1 MIDKLASKPTTET
14 IVFLDRGSLQANLRT
29 PTFGHAWKDYSSTKP
44 DDIVDRLSNATVAV
58 VNKVRLP
65 KAILQQ
71 LPRLKLIAVAATGTD
86 VVDVDACAELNI
98 TVSNVRGY
106 AVHSLPEHVFAMILA
121 LRRSLPFHRAV
132 VDDGRWEN
140 SEHFCVFSQP
150 MHDLA
155 NSTLGLVGF
164 GALGRS
170 VASLG
175 LAFGMKILA
184 FDHYKIADANVA
196 SVSLDDLFAQ
206 SDVVS
211 LHLPLTPATRNI
223 VDKFRLEQM
232 KRSAILINTARGEL
246 VDEQALADAIA
257 ERLIAGA
264 GIDVLSVEPPLPNNP
279 LVTLKSPNLIVTPHV
294 AWASTQAMQ
303 VLADQL
309 IDNIE
314 AFVAGAPKNVV
325 RP

>member
-1 MIDKLASKPTTET
+1 
-14 IVFLDRGSLQANLRT
+14 
-29 PTFGHAWKDYSSTKP
+29 
-44 DDIVDRLSNATVAV
+44 
-58 VNKVRLP
+58 
-65 KAILQQ
+65 
-71 LPRLKLIAVAATGTD
+71 
-86 VVDVDACAELNI
+86 
-98 TVSNVRGY
+98 
-106 AVHSLPEHVFAMILA
+106 
-121 LRRSLPFHRAV
+121 
-132 VDDGRWEN
+132 
-140 SEHFCVFSQP
+140 VFSQP